1 MQTVF
6 VSKQKALENLQG
18 FANEQKEPCCVYR
31 AVYGPHLEKEEFHM
45 KKMSEV
51 LDPEC
56 DRVIKV
62 LKPVIKVKAEKKPVV
77 RTEAPAP
84 MFPKVR
90 VEIENLWHSLLKPQL
105 V

>member
-6 VSKQKALENLQG
+6 VNKQKALESLQS

-31 AVYGPHLEKEEFHM
+31 AIYGPRLEKEEFHM
-45 KKMSEV
+45 KKMSDV
-51 LDPEC
+51 LDPAN
-56 DRVIKV
+56 DRVIKMA
-62 LKPVIKVKAEKKPVV
+62 KPVIRVKAEKKTVV
-77 RTEAPAP
+77 RDGTPAP

-90 VEIENLWHSLLKPQL
+90 VEIDNLWHSLLRPQL